1 MEDCKISIDS
11 NNLVT
16 ISKNNII
23 IVLNDDSVIFN
34 KAGYQVRE
42 TAEHLEFLL
51 SLDLKTD
58 WEKKL
63 LKEDISTLKNLSD
76 TYIFKSLSSNEIIS
90 KSNDIEAFNNIC
102 ENIISICSENI

>member
-23 IVLNDDSVIFN
+23 IVLNDDSAVFN
-34 KAGYQVRE
+34 KADYQVRE